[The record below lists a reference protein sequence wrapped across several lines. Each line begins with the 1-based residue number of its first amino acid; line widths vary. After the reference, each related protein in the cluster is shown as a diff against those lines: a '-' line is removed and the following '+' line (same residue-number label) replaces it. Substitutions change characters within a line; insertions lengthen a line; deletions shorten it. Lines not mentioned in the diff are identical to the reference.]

1 MDEEARWIHVQ
12 LLAHVFADL
21 DQVGAALAALARF
34 RFMAMLDGSP
44 STGDVYKRNSLRPHS
59 RHRAGAGADR
69 RCQSTPATSHCHCSA
84 LICQLASPACGQTN
98 WPRCRRPA
106 QAHPEAGAVPAHQL
120 QAGTAAIG
128 KHIGRVRIPPKL
140 DTRSAASWTLIPAQT
155 GHLFQTKLDTW
166 GLRRGALWT
175 RRSRM
180 ASARVASPMAA
191 CQCSMGSWLVTM
203 VERAVVQHL
212 QQVAP
217 VYVVEHGQSPVVDHE
232 RVDLAKC
239 LSSLL

>member
-1 MDEEARWIHVQ
+1 
-12 LLAHVFADL
+12 
-21 DQVGAALAALARF
+21 
-34 RFMAMLDGSP
+34 
-44 STGDVYKRNSLRPHS
+44 
-59 RHRAGAGADR
+59 
-69 RCQSTPATSHCHCSA
+69 
-84 LICQLASPACGQTN
+84 
-98 WPRCRRPA
+98 
-106 QAHPEAGAVPAHQL
+106 
-120 QAGTAAIG
+120 
-128 KHIGRVRIPPKL
+128 
-140 DTRSAASWTLIPAQT
+140 
-155 GHLFQTKLDTW
+155 
-166 GLRRGALWT
+166 
-175 RRSRM
+175 M